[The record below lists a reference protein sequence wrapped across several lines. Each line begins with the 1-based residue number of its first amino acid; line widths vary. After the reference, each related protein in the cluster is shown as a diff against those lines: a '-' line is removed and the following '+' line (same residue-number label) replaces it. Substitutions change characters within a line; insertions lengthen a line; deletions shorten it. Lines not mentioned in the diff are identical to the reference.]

1 MNRFAAAAITSTY
14 YTVIFNFVCRGG
26 ADKCQWDS
34 DKARELSVRV
44 RVRDVCVYGRPAFRE
59 HRRRLK
65 YHDLCSC
72 TMSHETT
79 VPSHAFTTL

>member
-14 YTVIFNFVCRGG
+14 YTVIFNFVCRRG

-44 RVRDVCVYGRPAFRE
+44 RDVCVCTD
-59 HRRRLK
+59 
-65 YHDLCSC
+65 DLLSR
-72 TMSHETT
+72 TSAPIE
-79 VPSHAFTTL
+79 VSRFVFVYDEP